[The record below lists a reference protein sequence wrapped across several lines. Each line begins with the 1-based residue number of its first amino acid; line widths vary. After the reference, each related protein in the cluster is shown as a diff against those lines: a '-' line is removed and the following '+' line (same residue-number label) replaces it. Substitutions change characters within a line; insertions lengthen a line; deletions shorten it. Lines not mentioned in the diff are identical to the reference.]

1 MLSVLLCAVG
11 HCVGYDSFVDLVRA
25 ELAGRLEPS
34 RDDIVSAID
43 SLMRHDILTLVSVE
57 EEAATVLPEVK
68 KQRPSH
74 SRWKRRAMTSILI
87 HIHTP
92 CDVVLVSLLTAMRV
106 CG

>member
-1 MLSVLLCAVG
+1 MLSVLLSAVG

-57 EEAATVLPEVK
+57 EEAATVLPEVRRSRGPHTHDGRDK
-68 KQRPSH
+68 GDGLDPS
-74 SRWKRRAMTSILI
+74 L
-87 HIHTP
+87 TP
-92 CDVVLVSLLTAMRV
+92 TLLDK
-106 CG
+106 